1 MGKGDTI
8 YQLELRGIIHRYDGR
23 TVLTVDHLPIEKG
36 RVYALVG
43 PNGAGKTTLL
53 HIMSLIL
60 RPDQGEVFFEGV
72 HVGNDESERI
82 RARRSTTVVLQNP
95 YLFNAT
101 VRENVE
107 YGLKARGVAKE
118 ERERRV
124 GEALELVD
132 LLGFASRRARQL
144 SGGEAQLVALA
155 RGLALR
161 PSILFLDEI
170 TANLDVKHVGQ
181 LEQVIG
187 DINRDRGTTI
197 VMTTHILPQA
207 YRLADRVLSL
217 FEGRIVP
224 SGMFNLFKGEFR
236 HEGKEL
242 VFDTGRIRIHVAQ
255 QIERMEKGYISVN
268 PEDIIVSSER
278 LFSSA
283 RNAFEGKITKIIEQN
298 ATVHLEVEAKETF
311 RVQITKLSFHEM
323 GLTLGTEVFLI
334 FKASSVHVL

>member
-1 MGKGDTI
+1 MGKRDKI
-8 YQLELRGIIHRYDGR
+8 IQLELKDVAHCYDGR
-23 TVLTVDHLPIEKG
+23 IVLAIDHLPIERGKI
-36 RVYALVG
+36 YALVG

-60 RPDQGEVFFEGV
+60 RPDRGEVFFEGARM
-72 HVGNDESERI
+72 GQDESERI
-82 RARRSTTVVLQNP
+82 RARRSMTVVLQNP

-101 VRENVE
+101 VRENIE
-107 YGLKARGVAKE
+107 YGLKARGVEKT
-118 ERERRV
+118 ERARCI
-124 GEALELVD
+124 GEALELVG
-132 LLGFASRRARQL
+132 LSGFAGRRARQL

-155 RGLALR
+155 RGLVLR

-170 TANLDVKHVGQ
+170 TANLDVKHVSQ
-181 LEQVIG
+181 LERVIEE
-187 DINRDRGTTI
+187 INKDRGTTI

-207 YRLADRVLSL
+207 YRLADRVLSF

-224 SGMFNLFKGEFR
+224 SGMYNLFMGEFR

-255 QIERMEKGYISVN
+255 GIEKMEEGYISIN
-268 PEDIIVSSER
+268 PEDIIVSIER

-283 RNAFEGKITKIIEQN
+283 RNIFPGKITKIIEQN
-298 ATVHLEVEAKETF
+298 GTVHLEVKAGETF

-323 GLTLGTEVFLI
+323 GLTLGTEIFLT

>member
-1 MGKGDTI
+1 MGKRDKI
-8 YQLELRGIIHRYDGR
+8 IQLELRGVVHCYDGR
-23 TVLTVDHLPIEKG
+23 VVLIVDHLTIEKG

-60 RPDQGEVFFEGV
+60 RPDRGEVFFEGTRM
-72 HVGNDESERI
+72 GQDESKRI
-82 RARRSTTVVLQNP
+82 NARRSMTVVLQNP
-95 YLFNAT
+95 YLFDAT
-101 VRENVE
+101 VRDNIE
-107 YGLKARGVAKE
+107 YGLKARGVEKR

-124 GEALELVD
+124 GEVLEHVGLSD
-132 LLGFASRRARQL
+132 FAGRRARQI

-155 RGLALR
+155 RGLVLR

-170 TANLDVKHVGQ
+170 TANLDVKHVSQ
-181 LEQVIG
+181 LEQVIEE
-187 DINRDRGTTI
+187 INRERGTTI

-207 YRLADRVLSL
+207 YRLADRVFSL

-224 SGMFNLFKGEFR
+224 SGMFNLFKGVFR
-236 HEGKEL
+236 HDGKEL

-255 QIERMEKGYISVN
+255 EIENMEKGYISIN

-283 RNAFEGKITKIIEQN
+283 RNAFPGKITKIIEQN
-298 ATVHLEVEAKETF
+298 GTVHLEVKAKETF
-311 RVQITKLSFHEM
+311 RAQITKLSFHEM

>member
-1 MGKGDTI
+1 MGEADTT
-8 YQLELRGIIHRYDGR
+8 YQLELKGVIHRYEGR
-23 TVLTVDHLPIEKG
+23 TVLAVDHLPIEKG

-60 RPDQGEVFFEGV
+60 RPDQGEVFFEGAQ
-72 HVGNDESERI
+72 VGRVESERI
-82 RARRSTTVVLQNP
+82 HARRSTTVVLQNP
-95 YLFNAT
+95 YLFNTT
-101 VRENVE
+101 VKANVE
-107 YGLKARGVAKE
+107 YGLKARGVEKR

-124 GEALELVD
+124 GEALDLVD
-132 LLGFASRRARQL
+132 LSGFASRRARQL

-155 RGLALR
+155 RGLVLK

-181 LEQVIG
+181 LERVIG
-187 DINRDRGTTI
+187 DINRGRGTTI

-224 SGMFNLFKGEFR
+224 SGMYNLFRGEFR
-236 HEGKEL
+236 YDGKEL
-242 VFDTGRIRIHVAQ
+242 VFDTERIRIHVAQ
-255 QIERMEKGYISVN
+255 EIERMDKGYISIN
-268 PEDIIVSSER
+268 PEDIIVSKER

-283 RNAFEGKITKIIEQN
+283 RNVFQGKITKIIEQN
-298 ATVHLEVEAKETF
+298 GTVHLEVEAKETF

-323 GLTLGTEVFLI
+323 GLTLGTKVFLI